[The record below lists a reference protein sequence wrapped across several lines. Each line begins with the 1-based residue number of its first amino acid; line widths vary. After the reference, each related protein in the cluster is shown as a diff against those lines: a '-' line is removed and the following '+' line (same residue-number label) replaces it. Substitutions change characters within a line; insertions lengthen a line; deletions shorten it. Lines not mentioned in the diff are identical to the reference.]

1 MPPFLWMHRGK
12 GITMTTI
19 KFGDRDLKIKYG
31 YKATVQSGIIK
42 KLMSMGDIGKDVEA
56 VDKLLSFLP
65 EMLLV
70 GLQKYHADE
79 FGYDPENKV
88 QESEQMEKIYGLL
101 DEYFDSEDGDMQ
113 VLFTN
118 LQKELLDNGFLSKM
132 AKQGSK
138 AKQAKVQTEKLLNQE
153 EN

>member
-42 KLMSMGDIGKDVEA
+42 KLMSMGEIGEDIEA
-56 VDKLLSFLP
+56 IDKLFSFLP

-70 GLQKYHADE
+70 GLQKYHANE
-79 FGYDPENKV
+79 FGYDPENKA
-88 QESEQMEKIYGLL
+88 QKSEQMEKIYDLL
-101 DEYFDSEDGDMQ
+101 DEYFDSEDGD
-113 VLFTN
+113 VKGLFTS

-132 AKQGSK
+132 AKHGSK
-138 AKQAKVQTEKLLNQE
+138 AKQVKGQKEKLLNQE